1 MRANASGSRQRT
13 DAASDC
19 VAGAGGASKSGHVF
33 RHIQHELRMSIDI
46 VENSRFCLQRDGLR
60 RLGVVAVGSN
70 QHRQGAICMSNDQ
83 KPKNQENKTPPLP
96 TTEYHRRSEE
106 RPVNRK
112 DQPDRR

>member
-1 MRANASGSRQRT
+1 
-13 DAASDC
+13 
-19 VAGAGGASKSGHVF
+19 
-33 RHIQHELRMSIDI
+33 
-46 VENSRFCLQRDGLR
+46 
-60 RLGVVAVGSN
+60 
-70 QHRQGAICMSNDQ
+70 MSNDQ